1 VGLGGSPPPPR
12 VCPLSLSLAHISPLR
27 PPRPR
32 KNTRKNTKK
41 PKQKKTGWWY
51 KPDFI
56 INELNINSAIAR
68 PWHDELV
75 ALSHNSGAGQR
86 ADRAYTV
93 QGYAYSG
100 GGRKVTR
107 CEVSLDGGRTWR
119 QADVS
124 RGDRPTPAGKHWCWV
139 RWSID
144 VRVAELAAIPPR
156 VVPGDAPGSS
166 VAERALIV
174 RAWDASQNGQPSE
187 LTWNVMGMMNNCY
200 YRVRVHHHVD
210 NEVRRSFGFSGGALP
225 VLGRRVGAR
234 LARPPPPRARPPARF
249 AAPRSHPRTKRPI
262 RTTPPETPPPSSPQ
276 TQGQLYLRFQHPA
289 PIQPGPLG
297 TLGWREEDA
306 LARQGAAAP
315 APDPAAAKAASAAA
329 APGAAADGA
338 VGAPLRVITMAEL
351 ERHADEASGAW
362 FAYEGKVYDA
372 TPFLDEHPG
381 GAESILI
388 SAGMDATD
396 EFNSIHSAKAKGMLA
411 KYLIGVLGTEEEAAA
426 AAASSAAAATTG
438 AAAAATATATVAAAA
453 ATTTTSKEL
462 VALDPRKRVTLTLA
476 SREELS
482 HNVVRLRFALPTPEH
497 RFGLPVGKHV
507 FLYASVNGET
517 VMRAYT
523 PTTADEVR
531 GHFDLV
537 VKVYRANEHPRFPDG
552 GKMSQWLA
560 ALVPGEDTVDVKGPV
575 GHFEYLSA
583 GRYLLNRQPCA
594 LPARSISLIAGGT
607 GITPCW
613 AVLRAVLSEENGG
626 GGGGGNDGDDEQPQ
640 QPPVKLALLYA
651 NQTEDDILL
660 REELEALAEQHPDRF
675 SLYYTLDRP
684 PETGWTHGKGFID
697 EAMCRKAL
705 LPPGEGAI
713 VAMCGPPPMIKFAC
727 VPSLEK
733 MGYGAESM
741 ITF

>member
-1 VGLGGSPPPPR
+1 MRPASFSHHHPFPPP
-12 VCPLSLSLAHISPLR
+12 
-27 PPRPR
+27 
-32 KNTRKNTKK
+32 NTATFITTTKK
-41 PKQKKTGWWY
+41 
-51 KPDFI
+51 
-56 INELNINSAIAR
+56 
-68 PWHDELV
+68 
-75 ALSHNSGAGQR
+75 
-86 ADRAYTV
+86 
-93 QGYAYSG
+93 
-100 GGRKVTR
+100 
-107 CEVSLDGGRTWR
+107 
-119 QADVS
+119 
-124 RGDRPTPAGKHWCWV
+124 
-139 RWSID
+139 
-144 VRVAELAAIPPR
+144 
-156 VVPGDAPGSS
+156 
-166 VAERALIV
+166 
-174 RAWDASQNGQPSE
+174 
-187 LTWNVMGMMNNCY
+187 
-200 YRVRVHHHVD
+200 
-210 NEVRRSFGFSGGALP
+210 
-225 VLGRRVGAR
+225 
-234 LARPPPPRARPPARF
+234 
-249 AAPRSHPRTKRPI
+249 
-262 RTTPPETPPPSSPQ
+262 
-276 TQGQLYLRFQHPA
+276 QGQLYLRFQHPA

-315 APDPAAAKAASAAA
+315 SADTAAAAAAKAAVPDASSAAN
-329 APGAAADGA
+329 GHH
-338 VGAPLRVITMAEL
+338 RVITMAEL
-351 ERHADEASGAW
+351 EKHVDETTGVW
-362 FAYEGKVYDA
+362 FAHEGKVYDA

-396 EFNSIHSAKAKGMLA
+396 EFNSIHSAKAKGMLE
-411 KYLIGVLGTEEEAAA
+411 KYLIGVLGTEEEAAKA
-426 AAASSAAAATTG
+426 A
-438 AAAAATATATVAAAA
+438 AAAAATNGAAVAAVAAAPAAAA
-453 ATTTTSKEL
+453 AASTAKDDNADP
-462 VALDPRKRVTLTLA
+462 VALDPRKRLTLTLA

-482 HNVVRLRFALPTPEH
+482 HNVVRLRFALPSSQH

-507 FLYASVNGET
+507 FLYASVAGET

-537 VKVYRANEHPRFPDG
+537 VKVYKANEHPRFPDG

-560 ALVPGEDTVDVKGPV
+560 ALVPGKDTVDVKGPV

-594 LPARSISLIAGGT
+594 VPARSISLIAGGT

-613 AVLRAVLSEENGG
+613 AVLRAVLSEGAG
-626 GGGGGNDGDDEQPQ
+626 SGSGGNDGNDGEAK

-651 NQTEDDILL
+651 NQTEDDILM
-660 REELEALAEQHPDRF
+660 REELEALAEQHPDQF

-684 PETGWTHGKGFID
+684 PEEGWAYGKGFID

-733 MGYGAESM
+733 MGYSAESL